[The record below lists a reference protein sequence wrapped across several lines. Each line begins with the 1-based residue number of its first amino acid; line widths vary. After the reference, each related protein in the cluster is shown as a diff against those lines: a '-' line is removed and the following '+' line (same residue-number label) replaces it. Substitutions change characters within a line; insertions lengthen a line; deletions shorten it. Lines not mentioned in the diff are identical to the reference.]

1 VVELMASRL
10 RDPARLRAEGLA
22 DSEPLAPNDG
32 AANRA
37 RNRRVAILVR
47 SAP

>member
-1 VVELMASRL
+1 MASEM

-22 DSEPLAPNDG
+22 DSEPLAPNDS

-37 RNRRVAILVR
+37 RNRRVAIVLK
-47 SAP
+47 ATP